1 MSQRRSSRPLA
12 PVAVAIGVA
21 IVVILGAVYWFGI
34 RDDNKSSS
42 NGPLAAKTFNQAGL
56 PFTFQYPGNFAE
68 TTGPAGFVWI
78 AGVGPY
84 DILDLKRL
92 ANVPT
97 AMGRLRS
104 DNRKALSQRAGLK
117 IISEGSDQR
126 AGIDMVKFVVTSTVN
141 GLPLNSD
148 LYFFNAGGVTW
159 QFECE
164 SQAQAVV
171 IDAACAQALSTFT
184 VA

>member
-1 MSQRRSSRPLA
+1 M
-12 PVAVAIGVA
+12 AVAIGVA
-21 IVVILGAVYWFGI
+21 IVVIIGAVYWFGI
-34 RDDNKSSS
+34 RDDKKSTP
-42 NGPLAAKTFNQAGL
+42 NGPLAAKTFQQAGL

-84 DILDLKRL
+84 DVLDLKRL
-92 ANVPT
+92 ANTPT
-97 AMGRLRS
+97 SITRLRT
-104 DNRKALSQRAGLK
+104 DNRKLLSSRPNVK
-117 IISEGSDQR
+117 ILSEGSDQR
-126 AGIDMVKFVVTSTVN
+126 AGIDMVKFDVASTVN
-141 GLPLNSD
+141 TLTLNST
-148 LYFFNAGGVTW
+148 LYFFSAGGVTW

-164 SQAQAVV
+164 SQANAAT